1 MAPIEHSTASP
12 PGRDGDWLPAVD
24 RIELKSDEVHVW
36 RVDVGER
43 AAIGAGALVTLSEAE
58 RARAARFHFEAD
70 RRRFVAAHVALRGIL
85 ASYLGAQPS
94 SLVFGE
100 GSHGKPFVAAP
111 EHGRSLRFS
120 LSHSGE
126 VALVAVS
133 LGREVGVD
141 VERVRPREDLAG
153 FVARYFSPLERQ
165 ALQRLLSVDRLRAFF
180 ETWTLKEAYLKA
192 CGEGLLRELDAFDVT
207 VGDAQPRLLAVR
219 DRPGDEARWTLRR
232 LDPGEG
238 HVGALAVE
246 GSDWQL
252 RDQTGSCVK
261 GTWAAGSRT
270 QYRSREAG

>member
-12 PGRDGDWLPAVD
+12 PGRDRDWLPAVG

-58 RARAARFHFEAD
+58 RARATRFHFEAD

-94 SLVFGE
+94 SLVLGE
-100 GSHGKPFVAAP
+100 GTHGKPSVDAP

-126 VALVAVS
+126 IALVAVS

-165 ALQRLLSVDRLRAFF
+165 ALQRLLSVDRLRAFY
-180 ETWTLKEAYLKA
+180 ETWALKEAYLKA
-192 CGEGLLRELDAFDVT
+192 CGDGLLRELDAFDVT

-219 DRPGDEARWTLRR
+219 DRPGDEARWSLRK
-232 LDPGEG
+232 LEAGKDY
-238 HVGALAVE
+238 VGALAAAE
-246 GSDWQL
+246 SGWQVRTL
-252 RDQTGSCVK
+252 FE
-261 GTWAAGSRT
+261 AA
-270 QYRSREAG
+270 